1 MKKVILATD
10 GSKFSEEA
18 AWFLSHLPHRE
29 KLELIVVTVVELPTV
44 NRGFPT
50 SDWIERAIER
60 EKFLAQEN
68 FAEVEEMFAGANVT
82 LRHEICEGNRGE
94 AIVSLAN
101 EFEADLIVMGSRGH
115 SNVGRLLLGSTSDF
129 VATHASC
136 SVLVV
141 RPTGLRNA
149 NRPLRIA
156 IGYEAKDPA
165 DKAVKEVSE
174 IYWGPDVDLWLVT
187 VLWYVADFFDD
198 YTFDPEVAKTRAVDA
213 VRNAADQLKE
223 VSPNVV
229 AEVVENTHV
238 GEGLVTYAER
248 QGCDLIVVGDTHRS
262 VMGRFLV
269 GSVSRFVLRHAPCSV
284 WITRQPQQHQ
294 TPAHHHHLRVDET
307 ASASH

>member
-18 AWFLSHLPHRE
+18 AWFLSHLPHRD

-50 SDWIERAIER
+50 SDWIERTIDR
-60 EKFLAQEN
+60 EKFLALEN
-68 FAEVEEMFAGANVT
+68 FAEVEALFEGANVS

-94 AIVSLAN
+94 AIVQLA
-101 EFEADLIVMGSRGH
+101 EREQVDLIVMGSCGH

-129 VATHASC
+129 VATHAPC
-136 SVLVV
+136 SVLVI
-141 RPTGLRNA
+141 RPTGLRNNA
-149 NRPLRIA
+149 RPLRIA

-165 DKAVKEVSE
+165 EKAVKEISE
-174 IYWGPDVDLWLVT
+174 IYWGPEVDLWLVT

-198 YTFDPEVAKTRAVDA
+198 YTFDPDLAKKHAVDSIT
-213 VRNAADQLKE
+213 NAAEHLKD

-229 AEVVENTHV
+229 AEVIENTHV
-238 GEGLVTYAER
+238 GEGLVNYAE
-248 QGCDLIVVGDTHRS
+248 QHGCDLIVVGDTHRS

-269 GSVSRFVLRHAPCSV
+269 GSVSRFVLRHAPCGV
-284 WITRQPQQHQ
+284 WIARQPHY
-294 TPAHHHHLRVDET
+294 TASPSHHLRIDEA
-307 ASASH
+307 ASVTR